1 MTTRRFLLLFVLP
14 TVGLLLVA
22 VAPLVRGTKTLFL
35 RDVFNTHL
43 EMKWTQAQAMKQG
56 YLPLV
61 DPHRSGG
68 QPHLGNPNT
77 VPLYPTNVLYLVASP
92 FWALNAHFWI
102 HWLLAPFA
110 MFWLARAWGLGREGA
125 WAAGVCYAASG
136 YFVSNLNLYNLVA
149 GVTWSPALA
158 AAMLHL
164 TAGPARGTLLAATA
178 VVWALLLLG
187 GDPMTALAGLGIGV
201 LAVFFRRGLRGARWG
216 PCAAALGFGTL
227 LAAPQWVDF
236 LRILSF
242 SFRGHWG
249 YSATAA
255 TAASWNPVTAVEWLL
270 PFLFGFPDLSF
281 WGGRFFSGDL
291 PLLHT
296 LYPGVLALAL
306 VGASGRPRSRAA
318 WWAWTLAALGI
329 FLALGRFNPV
339 FGLLGHLPGAAVLRL
354 PVKFWLLVAVGGS
367 VLCGLGIERLLS
379 EDLGRRFR
387 GVLGTLGLLYAG
399 FWLILNLWPSG
410 SRAWI
415 GSLMPAALA
424 GFAEPERLRWAGLSL
439 LSFVLVGLYVLIWG
453 RWVRK
458 ELALALLLGLHLVA
472 QLFFPAFLRP
482 VVPTDV
488 LEPYLRPPALL
499 EEVRPEAL
507 VVHGKAG
514 SLFGPTRVTV
524 QRYPDASARWL
535 QRQVFE
541 ELYPVAGILAGR
553 RYEFVIS
560 PEGLDSFLT
569 RATAQAVQGLPDAA
583 RLRLLAASGVDLLL
597 LDRELAGE
605 AADQVELVG
614 RRPTMGGEI
623 LVYELRHRADPVQ
636 FVGEVFRSEHLNAA
650 LERLTDPAF
659 DARRAVV
666 LAGSGPE
673 LRGSPGVVQVLS
685 VGAESLEVRVKAPN
699 AGALVVQRSFLPIYR
714 AAVDGRP
721 EAVKVANMHRMAVEL
736 PAGAHEVKLWVDR
749 RPLGWAVAVAALA
762 AAGLVGTAW
771 RLRRLGAL
779 GSRRDGGG
787 R

>member
-1 MTTRRFLLLFVLP
+1 MLP

-43 EMKWTQAQAMKQG
+43 EMKWAQAQAMKQG

-102 HWLLAPFA
+102 HWLLAPFT

-125 WAAGVCYAASG
+125 WAAGVCYAVSG
-136 YFVSNLNLYNLVA
+136 YFLSNLNLYNLVA

-201 LAVFFRRGLRGARWG
+201 LAVLFRRGPRRARWG
-216 PCAAALGFGTL
+216 PCLVAVGFGTL

-255 TAASWNPVTAVEWLL
+255 TAASWNPVTAAEWLL

-329 FLALGRFNPV
+329 FLALGQFNPV
-339 FGLLGHLPGAAVLRL
+339 FSLLRHLPGAAVLRL
-354 PVKFWLLVAVGGS
+354 PVKLWLLVAVGGAL
-367 VLCGLGIERLLS
+367 LCGIGLEHSLAGPRRRRLEGWLVALGSLYVGLW
-379 EDLGRRFR
+379 L
-387 GVLGTLGLLYAG
+387 TLNISKEA
-399 FWLILNLWPSG
+399 W
-410 SRAWI
+410 REWI
-415 GSLMPAALA
+415 GDLMTPSLATAL
-424 GFAEPERLRWAGLSL
+424 AEPERLRWAGLCL
-439 LSFVLVGLYVLIWG
+439 LSWLLLGLYVLTWFLGRRG
-453 RWVRK
+453 RWG
-458 ELALALLLGLHLVA
+458 AAGLLGLHLAA
-472 QLFFPAFLRP
+472 QLFLLRAI
-482 VVPTDV
+482 VPTDAV
-488 LEPYLRPPALL
+488 AAYQVPSPLL
-499 EEVRPEAL
+499 EEVPEHAR

-614 RRPTMGGEI
+614 RRPTTGGEI

-666 LAGSGPE
+666 LAGGGPE
-673 LRGSPGVVQVLS
+673 LRGSPGEVQVLS

-714 AAVDGRP
+714 ATVDGRP